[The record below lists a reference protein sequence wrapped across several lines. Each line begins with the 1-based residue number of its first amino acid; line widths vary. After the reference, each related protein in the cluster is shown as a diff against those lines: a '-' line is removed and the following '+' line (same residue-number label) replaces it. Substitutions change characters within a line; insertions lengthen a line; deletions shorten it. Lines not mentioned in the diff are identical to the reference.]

1 MDNLIFVLLGKS
13 GAGKSSLAKAISKHL
28 NIREIVSTTSRP
40 KREGEV
46 DGKDYYYK
54 SYEEME
60 EIAINDG
67 FVEYTCYNNWYYGVE
82 KSEIDNISGN
92 CIVVVEPNGYKQFKN
107 TYGSRV
113 IPIYIQTR
121 DKERLLRSLHREENP
136 NCKEICRRLLADT
149 EDFKEVEED
158 KNIFN
163 IDNNKGFVYAQQS
176 LIDYINYKIERE
188 N

>member
-107 TYGSRV
+107 AYGSRV
-113 IPIYIQTR
+113 IPIYIQTS

-149 EDFKEVEED
+149 EDFREVEED
-158 KNIFN
+158 STIKKINNNKELKFVLEELCNFIDAKIKNI
-163 IDNNKGFVYAQQS
+163 
-176 LIDYINYKIERE
+176 
-188 N
+188 

>member
-13 GAGKSSLAKAISKHL
+13 GAGKSSLAKAVSKHL

-40 KREGEV
+40 KREGEI

-82 KSEIDNISGN
+82 KSEIDNMSGN
-92 CIVVVEPNGYKQFKN
+92 CIVVVEPNGYKQFKEA
-107 TYGSRV
+107 YGDRV
-113 IPIYIQTR
+113 IPIYIQTS

-136 NCKEICRRLLADT
+136 SCKEICRRLLADM
-149 EDFKEVEED
+149 EDFREVEED
-158 KNIFN
+158 STIKKINNNKELKFALEELCNFIDIKIKNI
-163 IDNNKGFVYAQQS
+163 
-176 LIDYINYKIERE
+176 
-188 N
+188 